1 MTDNKMLMGHRR
13 RFILLLKFT
22 HFKTQV
28 IVVNLIRRIK
38 TLFILL
44 LCQKSSFMKSN
55 SKYIRGYLIS
65 TALLA

>member
-22 HFKTQV
+22 YFKTQV

-38 TLFILL
+38 ILFISITDAENLL
-44 LCQKSSFMKSN
+44 L
-55 SKYIRGYLIS
+55 
-65 TALLA
+65 